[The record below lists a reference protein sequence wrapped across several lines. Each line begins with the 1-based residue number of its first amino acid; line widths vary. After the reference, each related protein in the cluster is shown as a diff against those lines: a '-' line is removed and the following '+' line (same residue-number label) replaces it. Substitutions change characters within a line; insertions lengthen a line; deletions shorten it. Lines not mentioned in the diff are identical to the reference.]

1 LKLEEIEQE
10 VLKYFSQNIK
20 EVSVDDDL
28 ISDGVLDSMEIVKL
42 IVFLEEKLGLKIDH
56 SRMNGSNFRS
66 VRNIIKIFDSN
77 D

>member
-1 LKLEEIEQE
+1 MKLEEIEQE

-42 IVFLEEKLGLKIDH
+42 IVFLEEKLGLKIDN

>member
-1 LKLEEIEQE
+1 MELEKIEKE

-20 EVSVDDDL
+20 DVSVDDDL
-28 ISDGVLDSMEIVKL
+28 ISEGVLDSLEIVKL
-42 IVFLEEKLGLKIDH
+42 IIFLEEKLGLKIDH

-66 VRNIIKIFDSN
+66 GRNIIKIFDNN